1 MSAEILV
8 SPCAE
13 ARLESAATW
22 LAARTEH
29 HVTIVGASIEG
40 AAEVARRALGSA
52 AASAG
57 ANASAGAVRASFGWQ
72 RTTLGVLAVGLAR
85 PELAR
90 RGLVPVGGLALEAV
104 CARVVHDQRTALGRF
119 APIGD
124 LPGLPRALARTV
136 AELRLAGDPAL
147 ADEDL
152 TRLVKTFAAE
162 LDGAG
167 LADRAKTLAIATEV
181 AAGLT
186 AEARA
191 GFGALLFVDVPLRT
205 RAERELVAALAG
217 AGTGAGAD
225 TETGTGT
232 LPTFATFPAGDGRA
246 IALAE
251 TAFRGAKVE
260 HRAPA
265 AKTATSALAR
275 LHGGLFGDASSAV
288 REAPLSIADGS
299 EVEIL
304 SAPGES
310 RECVE
315 IARLVRGEAAR
326 GTKLDRIAVLLRAPA
341 YAAHLEEA
349 LRRAHLPA
357 YFARGTRKPDPA
369 GRAMLALL
377 GCAADGLSA
386 RRFAEY
392 LSLGEVPDEDESGGP
407 PPAPPPGDRIAPPD
421 EETLGALLGEVA
433 AALDERGRIEEEEDA
448 REDAGTTAKLGPGAS
463 AAPRPVAEEDRAA
476 AFGTLRAPRH
486 WERLLVDAAVIG
498 GKERW
503 QKRLDGLH
511 AKLTKDLE
519 AYVKKAED
527 GLADGVRRDLAA
539 LDALRTFALPII
551 GELAALPGGP
561 SASKELGDGATWG
574 DWIDCLSKLA
584 MRAIRHPE
592 RVLSVLGELRPMS
605 RVGPVDVTE
614 VRLVLE
620 NRLSQ
625 LVVRPSGRRYGKV
638 YVATIEEARGL
649 AFDVVFV
656 PGLAEKIFPQKVVE
670 DPLLLDDARKALGA
684 DLPTNDERTAEE
696 RLALRLAVG
705 AASRRVVLSY
715 PRVDVEQAR
724 PRTPSFY
731 GLEVLRVAEGELRD
745 FHYLAETAA
754 KKVEARMGWPA
765 PAQRKDAIDEAEYDL
780 ALLESVLVKTEHES
794 VGEAHY
800 LLSSNDHLA
809 RALRFRGRRWLK
821 GWKSADGL
829 VDPPEEALAAIRE
842 HALDKRSFSPTA
854 LQNFAACPYRF
865 LLSAVH
871 RLAPRE
877 EPAAIEDLDPM
888 TRGSLVH
895 EVQFRLLTKL
905 RDATRLDPQ
914 TGARTPESLLPVTKP
929 RLDIARAM
937 LDEVLAEVAAEEH
950 ERLNPAIER
959 VWKDTMDGIA
969 ADLREWLRRMP
980 EEPDW
985 TPAYFELSFG
995 LKDRREQD
1003 AVSKDD
1009 PVVLDAGIQL
1019 RGSIVLVE
1027 KDDAG
1032 RLRAVD
1038 YKTGKVRAKKGD
1050 VIANGEILQP
1060 VLYALTIEKLFP
1072 GREVK
1077 EGRLY
1082 YCTATGDFTKV
1093 DIPLDEDARAA
1104 AKLVAKTIGESISTG
1119 FLPAAPAKDACKYCD
1134 FRGVCGP
1141 YEEIRTKRKSKDRLK
1156 GLIELRRQR

>member
-1 MSAEILV
+1 MAAEILV

-13 ARLESAATW
+13 ARLAAAAAW
-22 LAARTEH
+22 LRSRDPRTER
-29 HVTIVGASIEG
+29 HVTIVGASIEA
-40 AAEVARRALGSA
+40 AAEVARRALESD
-52 AASAG
+52 G
-57 ANASAGAVRASFGWQ
+57 AKASFGWQ
-72 RTTLGVLAVGLAR
+72 RTTLGVLAVSIAR
-85 PELAR
+85 PELAK

-104 CARVVHDQRTALGRF
+104 CARVVHDQHRGARGKSKLGRLS
-119 APIGD
+119 PIGD

-136 AELRLAGDPAL
+136 AELRLAFGARDMKL
-147 ADEDL
+147 ADTDL
-152 TRLVKTFAAE
+152 ARLVKAFEAE
-162 LDGAG
+162 LDAAG
-167 LADRAKTLAIATEV
+167 LADRARTFAIATELV
-181 AAGLT
+181 PHIDPAAL
-186 AEARA
+186 
-191 GFGALLFVDVPLRT
+191 GAVLLVDVPLRT
-205 RAERELVAALAG
+205 TAEREFLAAVAARAPS
-217 AGTGAGAD
+217 A
-225 TETGTGT
+225 
-232 LPTFATFPAGDGRA
+232 FATSPAGDER
-246 IALAE
+246 ALALLDL
-251 TAFRGAKVE
+251 ALRGKSKSTKVE
-260 HRAPA
+260 RRAPEA
-265 AKTATSALAR
+265 STASSALAR
-275 LHGGLFGDASSAV
+275 LHAGLFGGASVQAS
-288 REAPLSIADGS
+288 EHSPLSIADGT

-315 IARLVRGEAAR
+315 IARLVLTEAAR
-326 GTKLDRIAVLLRAPA
+326 GTRLDRIAVLLRAPQ
-341 YAAHLEEA
+341 YSAHLEEA
-349 LRRAHLPA
+349 LRRAHVPA
-357 YFARGTRKPDPA
+357 YFARGTRKPDAA

-377 GCAADGLSA
+377 ACAADGLSA

-392 LSLGEVPDEDESGGP
+392 LSLGEVPDEEADGAP
-407 PPAPPPGDRIAPPD
+407 PEAPPPGDRIAPPD
-421 EETLGALLGEVA
+421 EETLGALLGEAA
-433 AALDERGRIEEEEDA
+433 AALDDRGRVEEEDGEA
-448 REDAGTTAKLGPGAS
+448 AS
-463 AAPRPVAEEDRAA
+463 DPSLPAPIAEEDRAA

-498 GKERW
+498 GKDRW

-511 AKLTKDLE
+511 AKLTLDLD

-527 GLADGVRRDLAA
+527 ALEGGVRRDLAA
-539 LDALRTFALPII
+539 LDSLRRFALPIV

-561 SASKELGDGATWG
+561 DSSRSDGATWG
-574 DWIDCLSKLA
+574 DWLDGLA
-584 MRAIRHPE
+584 KVATRAIRHPE
-592 RVLSVLGELRPMS
+592 RVLSVLGELRPMA
-605 RVGPVDVTE
+605 RVGPVDITE

-620 NRLSQ
+620 RRLSQ

-638 YVATIEEARGL
+638 YIATIEESRGL
-649 AFDVVFV
+649 AFEVVFV
-656 PGLAEKIFPQKVVE
+656 PGLAEKLFPQKVVE
-670 DPLLLDDARKALGA
+670 DPLLLDDARRVLGD
-684 DLPTNDERTAEE
+684 DLPTNDDRTADE

-745 FHYLAETAA
+745 FHYLAESAA
-754 KKVEARMGWPA
+754 KKVDARIGWPA
-765 PAQRKDAIDEAEYDL
+765 PKSRTDAIDEAEYDL
-780 ALLESVLVKTEHES
+780 ALLESVLEKNEDEC

-800 LLSSNDHLA
+800 LLTANDHLA

-821 GWKSADGL
+821 AWKAADGL

-842 HALDKRSFSPTA
+842 HTLDKRSFSPTA

-895 EVQFRLLTKL
+895 EVQFVLLTKL
-905 RDATRLDPQ
+905 REK
-914 TGARTPESLLPVTKP
+914 GLLPVTRP
-929 RLDIARAM
+929 RLDAARDM
-937 LDEVLAEVAAEEH
+937 LDQVLAEVSAAEH
-950 ERLNPAIER
+950 DRLNPAIER
-959 VWKDTMDGIA
+959 VWKDTIQSIA

-995 LKDRREQD
+995 LKDHRNQD
-1003 AVSKDD
+1003 DVSKDD
-1009 PVVLDAGIQL
+1009 PVKLDAGIQL
-1019 RGSIVLVE
+1019 RGSIDLVE
-1027 KDDAG
+1027 KDDTG
-1032 RLRAVD
+1032 RLRATD
-1038 YKTGKVRAKKGD
+1038 YKTGKIKAKKGD
-1050 VIANGEILQP
+1050 VIAKGDILQP

-1093 DIPLDEDARAA
+1093 DIPLNEEARAA
-1104 AKLVAKTIGESISTG
+1104 AQLVAKTIGDAISTG
-1119 FLPAAPAKDACKYCD
+1119 FLPAAPAKDACRYCD
-1134 FRGVCGP
+1134 FKTVCGP

-1156 GLIELRRQR
+1156 PLLELRRQK

>member
-1 MSAEILV
+1 MSAEVLV

-13 ARLESAATW
+13 ARLASAATW

-29 HVTIVGASIEG
+29 HVTIIGASIEA
-40 AAEVARRALGSA
+40 AAEVARRALGA
-52 AASAG
+52 DPTT
-57 ANASAGAVRASFGWQ
+57 RASFGWQ
-72 RTTLGVLAVGLAR
+72 RTTLAVLAVGLAR

-90 RGLVPVGGLALEAV
+90 RGLVPASGLALEAV
-104 CARVVHDQRTALGRF
+104 CARVVHDQRTSLGRF
-119 APIGD
+119 APIGE

-136 AELRLAGDPAL
+136 AELRLAGEPAL

-152 TRLVKTFAAE
+152 ARLVKAFAAE
-162 LDGAG
+162 LDAAG
-167 LADRAKTLAIATEV
+167 LADRARTLAIATEV
-181 AAGLT
+181 TAAMSPAARDGL
-186 AEARA
+186 
-191 GFGALLFVDVPLRT
+191 GALLFVDVPLRT
-205 RAERELVAALAG
+205 RAERELVAALTSYTPSAP
-217 AGTGAGAD
+217 A
-225 TETGTGT
+225 
-232 LPTFATFPAGDGRA
+232 TFATFPAGDDR
-246 IALAE
+246 ALAL
-251 TAFRGAKVE
+251 AQAAMSGAKVE
-260 HRAPA
+260 HRAPT

-275 LHGGLFGDASSAV
+275 LHGGLFGDASSQTT
-288 REAPLSIADGS
+288 EAPLSIADGS

-315 IARLVRGEAAR
+315 IARLVLAEAAR
-326 GTKLDRIAVLLRAPA
+326 GTRLDRIAVLLRAPA

-349 LRRAHLPA
+349 LRRAHVPA
-357 YFARGTRKPDPA
+357 YFGRGTRKPDPS

-392 LSLGEVPDEDESGGP
+392 LSLGEVPDEEADGAP
-407 PPAPPPGDRIAPPD
+407 PPAPPAGDRIAPPD
-421 EETLGALLGEVA
+421 DETLGALLGEVA

-448 REDAGTTAKLGPGAS
+448 REDAGTTAKAGPGTS
-463 AAPRPVAEEDRAA
+463 AAARPVAEEDRAA

-511 AKLTKDLE
+511 AKLTDDLA

-539 LDALRTFALPII
+539 LDALRRFALPIV

-561 SASKELGDGATWG
+561 SASKELAGGATWG

-592 RVLSVLGELRPMS
+592 RVLAVLGELRPMA

-649 AFDVVFV
+649 AFDVVFI

-684 DLPTNDERTAEE
+684 DLPTNDDRTAEE

-765 PAQRKDAIDEAEYDL
+765 PAQRKDAIDEAEYAL
-780 ALLESVLVKTEHES
+780 ALLESVLLKSEDAT

-821 GWKSADGL
+821 AWKSADGL
-829 VDPPEEALAAIRE
+829 VDPPEEALVAIRE

-905 RDATRLDPQ
+905 RDAKDKDGKP
-914 TGARTPESLLPVTKP
+914 ASLLPVTKP

-1003 AVSKDD
+1003 AVSKDE

-1019 RGSIVLVE
+1019 RGSIDLVE
-1027 KDDAG
+1027 KDDNG
-1032 RLRAVD
+1032 RLRATD

-1060 VLYALTIEKLFP
+1060 VLYALTIEKLFA
-1072 GREVK
+1072 GRDVK

-1104 AKLVAKTIGESISTG
+1104 ARLVAKTIGDAISSG

-1134 FRGVCGP
+1134 FRAVCGP
-1141 YEEIRTKRKSKDRLK
+1141 YEEIRTKRKMKDRLK
-1156 GLIELRRQR
+1156 GLIELRKQK

>member
-1 MSAEILV
+1 MRLRVYDGASMSAEVLV
-8 SPCAE
+8 CPCAE
-13 ARLESAATW
+13 ARLASAASW
-22 LAARTEH
+22 LAARPEH
-29 HVTIVGASIEG
+29 HVTIVGASIEA
-40 AAEVARRALGSA
+40 AAEVARRALGITPGA
-52 AASAG
+52 APASRG
-57 ANASAGAVRASFGWQ
+57 SFGWQ

-90 RGLVPVGGLALEAV
+90 RGLVPASGLALEAV
-104 CARVVHDQRTALGRF
+104 CARVVHDQQSVLGRF
-119 APIGD
+119 APIGE

-136 AELRLAGDPAL
+136 TELRLAGGPAI

-152 TRLVKTFAAE
+152 ARLVKAYAAE
-162 LDGAG
+162 LDAAG
-167 LADRAKTLAIATEV
+167 LADRARTLAIATEV
-181 AAGLT
+181 ASAMSAT
-186 AEARA
+186 ARA
-191 GFGALLFVDVPLRT
+191 GLGALLFVDVPLRT
-205 RAERELVAALAG
+205 RAERDLVAALTSPESSGGPAV
-217 AGTGAGAD
+217 
-225 TETGTGT
+225 
-232 LPTFATFPAGDGRA
+232 FATFPAGDDRA
-246 IALAE
+246 LSLAE
-251 TAFRGAKVE
+251 AAMQGAKIE

-275 LHGGLFGDASSAV
+275 LHGGLFGDASAEV

-315 IARLVRGEAAR
+315 IARLVLAEAAN
-326 GTKLDRIAVLLRAPA
+326 GTRLDRIAVLLRAPA

-349 LRRAHLPA
+349 LRRAHVPT

-377 GCAADGLSA
+377 ACAADGLSA

-392 LSLGEVPDEDESGGP
+392 LSLGEVPDEDADGAP
-407 PPAPPPGDRIAPPD
+407 PEAPPPGDRIAPPD
-421 EETLGALLGEVA
+421 EETLGALLGQA
-433 AALDERGRIEEEEDA
+433 ASALDDRGRAEEDEDA
-448 REDAGTTAKLGPGAS
+448 REDAGSS
-463 AAPRPVAEEDRAA
+463 AAGVDAGVRPVAEEDRAA

-486 WERLLVDAAVIG
+486 WERLLVDSAVIG
-498 GKERW
+498 GQDRW
-503 QKRLDGLH
+503 QKRLLGLH
-511 AKLTKDLE
+511 AKLSDDLE

-527 GLADGVRRDLAA
+527 GLADSVRRDLAA
-539 LDALRTFALPII
+539 LDALRKFALPIVA
-551 GELAALPGGP
+551 ELAALPGGP
-561 SASKELGDGATWG
+561 AASEDLATGATWG
-574 DWIDCLSKLA
+574 DWIDCLSKVA

-592 RVLSVLGELRPMS
+592 RVLSVLGELRPMA

-620 NRLSQ
+620 DRLSQ
-625 LVVRPSGRRYGKV
+625 LVVRPSGRRYGRV

-684 DLPTNDERTAEE
+684 DLPTNDDRTAEE

-715 PRVDVEQAR
+715 PRVDIEQAR

-745 FHYLAETAA
+745 FHYLAENAA

-765 PAQRKDAIDEAEYDL
+765 PARRVDAIDEAEYDL
-780 ALLESVLVKTEHES
+780 ALLQSVLEKSENES

-800 LLSSNDHLA
+800 LLSANDHLA

-821 GWKSADGL
+821 VWKGADGL
-829 VDPPEEALAAIRE
+829 VDPPEEALVAIRE

-895 EVQFRLLTKL
+895 EVQFRLLTRL
-905 RDATRLDPQ
+905 RDHRRAD
-914 TGARTPESLLPVTKP
+914 GTPESLLPVTKP
-929 RLDIARAM
+929 RLETARAM
-937 LDEVLAEVAAEEH
+937 LLEVLAEVATEEH

-959 VWKDTMDGIA
+959 VWTDTMDGIA

-980 EEPDW
+980 DEPEW
-985 TPAYFELSFG
+985 TPSYFELSFG

-1003 AVSKDD
+1003 AVSKDE
-1009 PVVLDAGIQL
+1009 PVLLDAGIQL
-1019 RGSIVLVE
+1019 RGSIDLVE
-1027 KDDAG
+1027 KDDTG
-1032 RLRAVD
+1032 RLRATD

-1050 VIANGEILQP
+1050 VIAAGEILQP

-1072 GREVK
+1072 GTTVK

-1082 YCTATGDFTKV
+1082 YCTAAGDFTKV

-1104 AKLVAKTIGESISTG
+1104 ARLVAKTIGEAISAG

-1156 GLIELRRQR
+1156 GLIELRKQK

>member
-1 MSAEILV
+1 MRNASMSVEILV

-13 ARLESAATW
+13 ARLESAAAW

-29 HVTIVGASIEG
+29 HVTIVGASIEA
-40 AAEVARRALGSA
+40 AAEVARRALGGA
-52 AASAG
+52 AQ
-57 ANASAGAVRASFGWQ
+57 ASFGWQ

-104 CARVVHDQRTALGRF
+104 CARVVHDQRSALGRF

-136 AELRLAGDPAL
+136 VELRLAGDPAL
-147 ADEDL
+147 ADDDL
-152 TRLVKTFAAE
+152 ARLVKAFATE

-181 AAGLT
+181 ATGLS

-191 GFGALLFVDVPLRT
+191 SFGALLFVDVPLRT
-205 RAERELVAALAG
+205 RAERDLVAALAG
-217 AGTGAGAD
+217 NATAA
-225 TETGTGT
+225 

-251 TAFRGAKVE
+251 AALHGAKIE

-275 LHGGLFGDASSAV
+275 LHAGLFGDASSAV
-288 REAPLSIADGS
+288 QEAPLSIADGT

-315 IARLVRGEAAR
+315 IARVVLEEAAR

-349 LRRAHLPA
+349 LRRAHVPA

-377 GCAADGLSA
+377 ACAADGLSA

-392 LSLGEVPDEDESGGP
+392 LSLGEVPDEHEDGGP

-448 REDAGTTAKLGPGAS
+448 REDAGTTGKLGAVTNGAT

-511 AKLTKDLE
+511 AKLTDDLE

-539 LDALRTFALPII
+539 LEALRTFALPII

-561 SASKELGDGATWG
+561 SASKEVKDGATWG

-592 RVLSVLGELRPMS
+592 RVLSVLGELRPMA

-625 LVVRPSGRRYGKV
+625 LVVRPSGRRHGKV

-649 AFDVVFV
+649 AFDVVFI

-684 DLPTNDERTAEE
+684 DLPTNDERTADE

-705 AASRRVVLSY
+705 AAARRVVLSY

-780 ALLESVLVKTEHES
+780 ALLESVLLKNENES

-821 GWKSADGL
+821 IWKAADGL

-854 LQNFAACPYRF
+854 LQNYAACPYRF

-871 RLAPRE
+871 RLARRE

-895 EVQFRLLTKL
+895 EVQFRLLTRL
-905 RDATRLDPQ
+905 RDHERAD
-914 TGARTPESLLPVTKP
+914 GTPESLLPVTKP

-937 LDEVLAEVAAEEH
+937 LDEVLAQVAAEEH
-950 ERLNPAIER
+950 DTLNPAIER
-959 VWKDTMDGIA
+959 VWEDTINSIA

-1019 RGSIVLVE
+1019 RGSIDLVE
-1027 KDDAG
+1027 KDDNG
-1032 RLRAVD
+1032 KLRAVD

-1093 DIPLDEDARAA
+1093 DIPLDQDARAA
-1104 AKLVAKTIGESISTG
+1104 AQLVAKTIGEAISTG

-1141 YEEIRTKRKSKDRLK
+1141 YEEIRTKRKQKDRLK
-1156 GLIELRRQR
+1156 GLIELRRQK

>member
-1 MSAEILV
+1 VYDGASMSTEVLV

-13 ARLESAATW
+13 ARLASAATW

-29 HVTIVGASIEG
+29 HVTIVGASIEA
-40 AAEVARRALGSA
+40 AAEVARRALGTAPTS
-52 AASAG
+52 
-57 ANASAGAVRASFGWQ
+57 RASFGWQ

-90 RGLVPVGGLALEAV
+90 RGLVPASGLALEAV
-104 CARVVHDQRTALGRF
+104 CARVVHDQRSVLGRF
-119 APIGD
+119 APIGE

-136 AELRLAGDPAL
+136 TELRLAGEPAL

-152 TRLVKTFAAE
+152 ARLVKAYAAE
-162 LDGAG
+162 LDAAG
-167 LADRAKTLAIATEV
+167 LADRARTLAIATEM
-181 AAGLT
+181 ASAMSAT
-186 AEARA
+186 ARA
-191 GFGALLFVDVPLRT
+191 GLGALLFVDVPLRT
-205 RAERELVAALAG
+205 RAERDFVTALTSSAPAAAG
-217 AGTGAGAD
+217 PAV
-225 TETGTGT
+225 
-232 LPTFATFPAGDGRA
+232 FATFPAGDDRA
-246 IALAE
+246 LALAE
-251 TAFRGAKVE
+251 AAMHGAKIE

-275 LHGGLFGDASSAV
+275 LHGGLFGDASAEV

-315 IARLVRGEAAR
+315 IARLVLAEAAS
-326 GTKLDRIAVLLRAPA
+326 GTRLDRIAVLLRAPA

-349 LRRAHLPA
+349 LRRAHVPA

-392 LSLGEVPDEDESGGP
+392 LSLGEVPDEDAGGAP
-407 PPAPPPGDRIAPPD
+407 PEAPPPGDRIAPPD
-421 EETLGALLGEVA
+421 EETLGALLGQA
-433 AALDERGRIEEEEDA
+433 ASALDDRGRAEEDEDA
-448 REDAGTTAKLGPGAS
+448 REDAGVGEA
-463 AAPRPVAEEDRAA
+463 RPVAEEDRAA

-486 WERLLVDAAVIG
+486 WERLLVDSAVIG
-498 GKERW
+498 GQERW
-503 QKRLDGLH
+503 QKRLLGLH
-511 AKLTKDLE
+511 AKLTDDLD
-519 AYVKKAED
+519 AYVKKGED

-539 LDALRTFALPII
+539 LDALRKFALPIVA
-551 GELAALPGGP
+551 ELAALPGGP
-561 SASKELGDGATWG
+561 SAAKDLAKGATWG

-592 RVLSVLGELRPMS
+592 RVLSVLGELRPMA

-649 AFDVVFV
+649 AFDVVFI

-684 DLPTNDERTAEE
+684 DLPTNDDRTAEE

-745 FHYLAETAA
+745 FHYLAENAA

-765 PAQRKDAIDEAEYDL
+765 PALRKDAIDEAEYDL
-780 ALLESVLVKTEHES
+780 ALLQSVLEKSENDS

-800 LLSSNDHLA
+800 LLSANDHLA

-821 GWKSADGL
+821 VWKGADGL
-829 VDPPEEALAAIRE
+829 VDPPEEALVAIRE

-895 EVQFRLLTKL
+895 EVQFRLLTRL
-905 RDATRLDPQ
+905 RDHRRAD
-914 TGARTPESLLPVTKP
+914 GTPESLLPVTRP
-929 RLDIARAM
+929 RLEIARAM
-937 LDEVLAEVAAEEH
+937 LVEVLAEVAAEEH

-959 VWKDTMDGIA
+959 VWTDTMDGIA

-980 EEPDW
+980 EEPEW
-985 TPAYFELSFG
+985 TPAFFELSFG

-1003 AVSKDD
+1003 AVSKDE

-1019 RGSIVLVE
+1019 RGSIDLVE
-1027 KDDAG
+1027 KDDTG
-1032 RLRAVD
+1032 RLRATD

-1050 VIANGEILQP
+1050 VIASGEILQP

-1072 GREVK
+1072 GTNVK

-1082 YCTATGDFTKV
+1082 YCTAAGDFTKV

-1104 AKLVAKTIGESISTG
+1104 ARLVAKTIGEAISTG

-1156 GLIELRRQR
+1156 GLIELRKQK